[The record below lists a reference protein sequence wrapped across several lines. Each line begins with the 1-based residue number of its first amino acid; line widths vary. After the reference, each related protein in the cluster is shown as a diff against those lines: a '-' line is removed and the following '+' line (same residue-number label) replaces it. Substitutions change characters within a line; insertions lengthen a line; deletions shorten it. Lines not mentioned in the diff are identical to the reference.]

1 MFKKLS
7 KFFKDS
13 VSELKKVH
21 WPTAKETK
29 ELTLS
34 VITLAEVTSPYS
46 VKNSLKSSSC
56 TAKLKF
62 ET

>member
-34 VITLAEVTSPYS
+34 VITLAIFFGFIL
-46 VKNSLKSSSC
+46 SLIDYLLGKIIYPLII
-56 TAKLKF
+56 K
-62 ET
+62 